1 MLHYKN
7 KADQEASLTAN
18 KTHIGDKIS
27 NPYRYVTSLFLG
39 VMLLGSFLLSLPI
52 ATRSGESTPYID
64 ALFTAVS
71 AVAIT
76 GLTTVD
82 THLHWSIFGQTVIII
97 LCQLG
102 GLGIMTFTTLVAV
115 LFGRRIGLQDRLSL
129 QASMEEG
136 SIQGLIKLVKRI
148 VLFTF
153 VIEFIGG
160 IIYTIQ
166 LYPYFHEMSLYYGFY
181 QSVSAFCNAGF
192 VFFDN
197 TLPYVMVND
206 WLYTL
211 NTSILI
217 FLGGLGFT
225 VIFDVTKN
233 YKRGFSYFS
242 LHSKV
247 MLVGSLSLVLI
258 SIIMIGILEWNNP
271 ATLGALNWSGKL
283 QSTIFQAITPRSGGL
298 ATIDYGTMF
307 NNTQLFTI
315 WLMFIGA
322 GPGSTGGGVK
332 VTTIVVLLLAGLAI
346 FKGRKEVRLF
356 ERRVPHIIVYRAL
369 TTMLFSMILVLMGTF
384 FLASF
389 ERFSML
395 HIMFE
400 VTSAFATVG
409 LSMGITPEL
418 STPSKFVLI
427 VLMYAG
433 RVGMITFI
441 GSLALRYR
449 RKDRINYPEGHIIV

>member
-1 MLHYKN
+1 MLQYKN
-7 KADQEASLTAN
+7 TAN
-18 KTHIGDKIS
+18 QEVPARPIGAKIG
-27 NPYRYVTSLFLG
+27 NPYRYVSFLFIG
-39 VMLLGSFLLSLPI
+39 VMLIGSLLLSLPI

-82 THLHWSIFGQTVIII
+82 THLHWSTFGQIVIIV

-136 SIQGLIKLVKRI
+136 SFQGLIRLVKRI
-148 VLFTF
+148 VFFTF
-153 VIEFIGG
+153 TTEFVGG

-166 LYPYFHEMSLYYGFY
+166 LYPYFQEQSLYYGFF

-197 TLPYVMVND
+197 TLPYKMVDD

-211 NTSILI
+211 NTSALILI
-217 FLGGLGFT
+217 GGLGFT
-225 VIFDVTKN
+225 VIFDVSKN
-233 YKRGFSYFS
+233 YKRGFPYFS
-242 LHSKV
+242 LHSKLMLYGSLGLV
-247 MLVGSLSLVLI
+247 LVGVF
-258 SIIMIGILEWNNP
+258 MIGLLEWNNP
-271 ATLGALNWSGKL
+271 ATLGALSMSGKI
-283 QSTIFQAITPRSGGL
+283 QAIIFQAITPRSGGL
-298 ATIDYGTMF
+298 ATLDYNTMF
-307 NNTQLFTI
+307 DNTQLFTI

-356 ERRVPHIIVYRAL
+356 ERTVPHTIVYRAL
-369 TTMLFSMILVLMGTF
+369 TTMLFSMILVLVGTF
-384 FLASF
+384 LLASL
-389 ERFSML
+389 ESFSML

-418 STPSKFVLI
+418 STPSKMVLI

>member
-7 KADQEASLTAN
+7 RADQDSLTAN

-102 GLGIMTFTTLVAV
+102 GLG
-115 LFGRRIGLQDRLSL
+115 
-129 QASMEEG
+129 
-136 SIQGLIKLVKRI
+136 
-148 VLFTF
+148 
-153 VIEFIGG
+153 
-160 IIYTIQ
+160 
-166 LYPYFHEMSLYYGFY
+166 
-181 QSVSAFCNAGF
+181 
-192 VFFDN
+192 
-197 TLPYVMVND
+197 
-206 WLYTL
+206 
-211 NTSILI
+211 
-217 FLGGLGFT
+217 FT

-258 SIIMIGILEWNNP
+258 SIIMISILEWNNP

-298 ATIDYGTMF
+298 ATVDYGTMF

-356 ERRVPHIIVYRAL
+356 ERRVPYYRVSRTYNYAIFYDSCANGNIFPR
-369 TTMLFSMILVLMGTF
+369 LF
-384 FLASF
+384 
-389 ERFSML
+389 
-395 HIMFE
+395 
-400 VTSAFATVG
+400 
-409 LSMGITPEL
+409 
-418 STPSKFVLI
+418 
-427 VLMYAG
+427 
-433 RVGMITFI
+433 
-441 GSLALRYR
+441 
-449 RKDRINYPEGHIIV
+449 